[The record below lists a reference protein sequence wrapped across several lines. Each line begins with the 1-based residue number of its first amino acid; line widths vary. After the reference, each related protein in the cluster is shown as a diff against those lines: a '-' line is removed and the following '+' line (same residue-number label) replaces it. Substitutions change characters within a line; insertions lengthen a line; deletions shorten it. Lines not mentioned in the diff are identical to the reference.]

1 MIERKIR
8 DIFAKEY
15 ISPADVRRANALMRI
30 WKVKNNWVEDTR
42 NPIVAL

>member
-15 ISPADVRRANALMRI
+15 ITRADVRRANALLRI

-42 NPIVAL
+42 NPIKA

>member
-15 ISPADVRRANALMRI
+15 ITQADVRRANALLRI

-42 NPIVAL
+42 NPIRI

>member
-15 ISPADVRRANALMRI
+15 ISTADVRRANTLLRI
-30 WKVKNNWVEDTR
+30 WKLKNNWVEDTR
-42 NPIVAL
+42 NPIKAL